1 MRLACQARSFGDGI
15 YADEQAFLEVLG
27 EIGEI
32 GFEGMEANWKNMER
46 YFRTP
51 DVFADEL
58 TAADVALLGAHY
70 GGTLWDPSQRET
82 LLDDCEDIARFV
94 MAVGG
99 EYVVCSCP
107 GPKDDVTRDDALVRM
122 AECLDELGGIC
133 ATHGIR
139 IAYHNH
145 FWESEGQGLV
155 RLADSTDVANVAFA
169 YDTGN
174 DIQGGGDPAA
184 TLRALGDRVKV
195 VHLKDHSE
203 SDRAALGEGVLDLDA
218 VKGVL
223 EEGGFRHWVV
233 LEEETK
239 PADARTHVEA
249 CMGLMRQFVA

>member
-1 MRLACQARSFGDGI
+1 MRLACQARSFGEGI
-15 YADEQAFLEVLG
+15 YPDEQAFLEVLA

-51 DVFADEL
+51 DVFTDEL
-58 TAADVALLGAHY
+58 TAAGVSLLGAHY
-70 GGTLWDPSQRET
+70 GGTLWEPAQREK
-82 LLDDCEDIARFV
+82 LLDECEDIARFV
-94 MAVGG
+94 MAMGG

-107 GPKDDVTRDDALVRM
+107 GPKEDVTRDDALARM

-133 ATHGIR
+133 AAHGIR
-139 IAYHNH
+139 VAYHNH
-145 FWESEGQGLV
+145 YWESEDQGLL

-169 YDTGN
+169 YDAGN
-174 DIQGGGDPAA
+174 DIQGGGDPAV

-195 VHLKDHSE
+195 VHLKDHGE

-218 VKGVL
+218 VKGAL
-223 EEGGFRHWVV
+223 ADDGFRDWLV

-239 PADARTHVEA
+239 PADARAHVEK